1 MNISNVSLQSGSRKC
16 GMCDIKLGKLVLWRV
31 RGQIQA
37 DSKEVIHTLIK
48 GNKFKAEAPEDR
60 LLQHQ

>member
-1 MNISNVSLQSGSRKC
+1 
-16 GMCDIKLGKLVLWRV
+16 MCDIKLGKLVLWRV

-37 DSKEVIHTLIK
+37 NSKEVIHTLIK
-48 GNKFKAEAPEDR
+48 GSKLRAEAPEDR